1 MVASKRWPC
10 VVLPDVKPSTLR
22 FTICSPCKATKP
34 CAGRTKLTLS
44 QPSANWY
51 VITLGIGNLANDS
64 LSAIC
69 KPSLKLAPLTVMS
82 KNNASALPS
91 ISRLSCGTAEASK
104 LKPPKRF
111 NKAGVALPS
120 ASKPTVTGIS
130 FCDICLSAATAATFV
145 ICAAKRRG
153 DAKAVVTEFASLKP
167 WLFKVSANTP
177 ENASPSFLSTLGGSS
192 STNNSTNK
200 FCADIDVPDSYLF
213 LITLTTSSFS
223 RMTSVSF

>member
-22 FTICSPCKATKP
+22 FISCFPCKATKP

-69 KPSLKLAPLTVMS
+69 KPSLKLAPLTVIS
-82 KNNASALPS
+82 KNKASALPS

-130 FCDICLSAATAATFV
+130 FCDICLSFATAETAV
-145 ICAAKRRG
+145 MCAAKRRG
-153 DAKAVVTEFASLKP
+153 DAKAVATESLVAKP
-167 WLFKVSANTP
+167 WFFNNSANTQT
-177 ENASPSFLSTLGGSS
+177 NASPSFLRTFGGNS
-192 STNNSTNK
+192 STNNSINR
-200 FCADIDVPDSYLF
+200 
-213 LITLTTSSFS
+213 FS
-223 RMTSVSF
+223 VLMLLLSL